1 MKVKIG
7 VLGAGT
13 WGTALAIILS
23 EKGHEVTLWSA
34 LQKEI
39 TEINETRS
47 LKDKLPKAVIPDTII
62 ATTDL
67 EAAVKEKDL
76 IVFAVASPFVRST
89 AKLVAPF
96 IDRKIPVVNVAKGI
110 EEDTLFTLT
119 DIIEDEF
126 KKQNRDIGNVAVL
139 SGPSHAEEVSIHIP
153 TTVVVGAKTKETACY
168 IQDVFMTD
176 RFRVYTSPDIIGIE
190 LGGAIKNVIALAAGI
205 LDGLGFGDNSKA
217 ALITRG
223 MSEIGRLGIKLGG
236 KLETFAGLSGIGD
249 LIVTC
254 TSKHSRNHN
263 AGYLIGRGM
272 KAEAAMKEV
281 GQVVEGVYA
290 AKAALK
296 LAKLHDVDM
305 PIVENMNEVLF
316 HGKDPR
322 ESVSE
327 LLLRDKK
334 KEHITLKWE

>member
-1 MKVKIG
+1 MKVRVG

-13 WGTALAIILS
+13 WGTALAIILAES
-23 EKGHEVTLWSA
+23 GHEVTLWSA
-34 LQKEI
+34 LEAEI
-39 TEINETRS
+39 TEIKETRS
-47 LKDKLPKAVIPDTII
+47 LASKLKGAVIPSSIV

-67 EAAVKEKDL
+67 KEACREKDV
-76 IVFAVASPFVRST
+76 IVFAVASPFVRVT
-89 AKLVAPF
+89 AKRAAPF

-110 EEDTLFTLT
+110 EEESLFTLT
-119 DIIEDEF
+119 EIIEDEF
-126 KKQNRDIGNVAVL
+126 KKDNGNIGNVAVL
-139 SGPSHAEEVSIHIP
+139 SGPSHAEEVSLHIP
-153 TTVVVGAKTKETACY
+153 TTVVVGAKTKETACFL
-168 IQDVFMTD
+168 QDIFMTD

-190 LGGAIKNVIALAAGI
+190 LGGAVKNVIALAAGI

-223 MSEIGRLGIKLGG
+223 MSEIGRLGIHLGG

-263 AGYLIGRGM
+263 AGYLIGKGM
-272 KAEAAMKEV
+272 KTEDAMKEV

-290 AKAALK
+290 AKATLK
-296 LAKLHDVDM
+296 LAKLHEVDM
-305 PIVENMNEVLF
+305 PIVEKMNEVLF
-316 HGKDPR
+316 EGKDPR
-322 ESVSE
+322 DSVSE

-334 KEHITLKWE
+334 TEHNTLKWE